1 MNESFRDYKDF
12 DQTVFTRTP
21 EGYLTGKIRVTG
33 AGVFSYRT
41 AEGLKRRLRPV
52 TEVSAQDS
60 ISTLNCKPV
69 TLLHPMEDVSPENAK
84 KLQVGFTAND
94 ASWDG
99 LNAYVT
105 MTITDADAIR
115 EMLDGHVRAVS
126 CGYDAELYKD
136 SGNWQGV
143 DYDEVM
149 KNIRCNHIA
158 LVREGRAGDGVRFR
172 IGDSSDFDRIF
183 CENDNARQRAGENT
197 MGRKFI
203 IDGAEYEADEKVI
216 YTLHETEKARDSA
229 IESNKALKSQLDA
242 MTAARDAAI
251 TERDQLKLGIDI
263 KAQDSVEA
271 IKGAFIKKAYPEMVL
286 DGKSADYLQGA
297 YEAAMQK
304 LGDSAQKSSP
314 FAPSMEKLN
323 DALDTDAAFNAMN
336 EKINSAS
343 IKKEG

>member
-183 CENDNARQRAGENT
+183 CENENARQRAGENT

-242 MTAARDAAI
+242 MTARNRG
-251 TERDQLKLGIDI
+251 TRP
-263 KAQDSVEA
+263 AQGFPQGR
-271 IKGAFIKKAYPEMVL
+271 KGNR
-286 DGKSADYLQGA
+286 
-297 YEAAMQK
+297 
-304 LGDSAQKSSP
+304 
-314 FAPSMEKLN
+314 PSR
-323 DALDTDAAFNAMN
+323 
-336 EKINSAS
+336 
-343 IKKEG
+343 